1 MTSTPLSLIVY
12 TDGGSRGNPGPAGL
26 GVYICTRDGVP
37 VERRYQYLWETTNNV
52 AEYTGAHLGLKQAI
66 ALGATSIELRADSKL
81 VIEQLAGRYKV
92 KNPALKII
100 HTQIREMLADYTGEL
115 ILTHVYREQNTEA
128 DRLSNI
134 AMDEAKKILRNP
146 SLSIYSAG

>member
-1 MTSTPLSLIVY
+1 
-12 TDGGSRGNPGPAGL
+12 
-26 GVYICTRDGVP
+26 
-37 VERRYQYLWETTNNV
+37 
-52 AEYTGAHLGLKQAI
+52 
-66 ALGATSIELRADSKL
+66 

-100 HTQIREMLADYTGEL
+100 HSQIREMLANYTGEL